1 MSTVVL
7 VPGAWHT
14 PNHYSEFTNA
24 LRALGHE
31 VHVPHLPSWNG
42 ACPLNANLKTNS
54 DFIRTYAESLASARR
69 SIAVLMHSYGG
80 QVGTN
85 ALVGLVNA
93 ETRAAE
99 GLAGGVVGLVYIV
112 AAALTEGRS
121 MRDFVVEHGHGPLLD
136 LALDFAEDRKCV
148 SRDPRTLVVGGGRS
162 AGETEAYIAGLQR
175 WNGKGFDGKL
185 KAYAWRDIRNVGYVH
200 ATLDMTIP
208 VDYQKD
214 YVQILRDGGCAV
226 RTWELETGHCPTFTM
241 FEEVAGIVNE
251 FAGGK

>member
-7 VPGAWHT
+7 IPGAWHT

-42 ACPLNANLKTNS
+42 ARPKNANLKTNF
-54 DFIRTYAESLASARR
+54 DFIRTYVESLASAGRV
-69 SIAVLMHSYGG
+69 ITVLMHSYGG

-85 ALVGLVNA
+85 ALSGLGA
-93 ETRAAE
+93 ETRAAQ
-99 GLAGGVVGLVYIV
+99 GLASGVVGLMYIV

-121 MRDFVVEHGHGPLLD
+121 MRDFVAEHGHGPLLD
-136 LALDFAEDRKCV
+136 LALDFAEDRTCV
-148 SRDPRTLVVGGGRS
+148 SRDPRTMVVGGGRS
-162 AGETEAYIAGLQR
+162 DSDTEEYIAGLQR

-185 KAYAWRDIRNVGYVH
+185 KAYAWRDIRNVGYVY

-208 VDYQKD
+208 VDYQKV

-226 RTWELETGHCPTFTM
+226 RT
-241 FEEVAGIVNE
+241 
-251 FAGGK
+251 